1 MQRVQSLVVA
11 YMNPLVV
18 ETHPDIPADKLR
30 VAAELVEKNKVHFDA
45 PFFMEPYKH
54 VDLNE
59 IKKSCDPFLAK
70 GVKNV
75 IVLGTGGSIQA
86 LLALQYL
93 APRRI
98 IPLPSSRPSE
108 LKEALKT
115 TSPKDSVVLPI
126 SRGGET
132 LDINST
138 ISLFKN
144 YPMIA
149 LSARGA
155 MFNLVKS
162 LNATIMDV
170 PDLSGRFAGAC
181 TNVGLVPAYLAGIKI
196 KNFLDGTVAGYKIY
210 NPSVAMDQNP
220 AKKFA
225 AFLFYLH
232 KKGFTNVF
240 CMPYSRWLEGSVGL
254 FVQEISESTGKGGKG
269 ILGTSQPA
277 PICQHSVLELLL
289 GGTQGHSIPLVW
301 EMRSDPDNLE
311 LQSSLPDLQKRTAL
325 DVTRYQADA
334 TFEALLGRG
343 IPAAKLTIESPTDE
357 AIGQLIAFIQSTVYY
372 TCLMLDVNWADNP
385 MVLIGKKICN
395 EAMVKNLTDAQRQTN
410 REKVAREKLN
420 AVFSQ

>member
-1 MQRVQSLVVA
+1 MAFMNSLVI
-11 YMNPLVV
+11 
-18 ETHPDIPADKLR
+18 ETYPDIPADKLR
-30 VAAELVEKNKVHFDA
+30 AAAELVEKNKGHFDP

-59 IKKSCDPFLAK
+59 IKKVCDPFLAK

-75 IVLGTGGSIQA
+75 IVLGTGGSIQT

-98 IPLPSSRPSE
+98 VPLPSSRPSE

-196 KNFLDGTVAGYKIY
+196 KNFLDGSAAGYKIY
-210 NPSVAMDQNP
+210 NPLVAIDQNP

-225 AFLFYLH
+225 AYLYYLH
-232 KKGFTNVF
+232 LKGFTNIFSMV
-240 CMPYSRWLEGSVGL
+240 YSRWLEGSVGL

-269 ILGTSQPA
+269 ILGTSQSA
-277 PICQHSVLELLL
+277 PICQHSVLELIL
-289 GGTQGHSIPLVW
+289 GGKQGHSIPLIW
-301 EMRSDPDNLE
+301 EVRFDPDNLD
-311 LQSSLPDLQKRTAL
+311 LQSALPELQKRTAL

-343 IPAAKLTIESPTDE
+343 IPAAKITLESPTE
-357 AIGQLIAFIQSTVYY
+357 ENIGQLIAFIQSTVYY
-372 TCLMLDVNWADNP
+372 ACLMLDVNWSDNP

-395 EAMVKNLTDAQRQTN
+395 EAMAKNLTDAQRQTN
-410 REKVAREKLN
+410 REKAARGKVD
-420 AVFSQ
+420 AIFSV